1 MCWNSRFMFDL
12 QHYQAHDDPGLTL
25 RALPM
30 MQARWDRFT
39 LIEMMRIR
47 TTSEFIEKVEESYG
61 LSQEQATRDVEFG
74 FLDKQL

>member
-1 MCWNSRFMFDL
+1 MCLNSRFMFDL
-12 QHYQAHDDPGLTL
+12 QRYQAHDDPGLTV
-25 RALPM
+25 RAMPM